1 MLRHAPIRNAMPTLT
16 HERRAGGIV
25 AGVDE
30 VGRGPLAGPV
40 VAAAAVF
47 HAPPP
52 RALAV
57 RIDDSKKLS
66 AAQRDAVYDAL
77 RGLAQAG
84 SLQWSVAAAC
94 VGTIDRINIL
104 QATFLAMQRAVARL
118 PVAPTLVLVD
128 GNQHPH
134 FGCPA
139 RAIVGGDGE
148 SLSIA
153 AASILAKVTRDRLM
167 ERLDRR
173 YPGFG
178 WAGNKGYGTAQH
190 LQAIA
195 HAGPTP
201 HHRLSFAPLAQRQ
214 LSL

>member
-1 MLRHAPIRNAMPTLT
+1 MPTLT
-16 HERRAGGIV
+16 RERRAGGRV

-30 VGRGPLAGPV
+30 AGRGPLAGPV
-40 VAAAAVF
+40 VAAAVLF
-47 HAPPP
+47 TAPPP
-52 RALAV
+52 ATLGK

-66 AAQRDAVYDAL
+66 AAQR
-77 RGLAQAG
+77 
-84 SLQWSVAAAC
+84 AAAFADLVQLARAGGVEFAIAASC
-94 VGTIDRINIL
+94 VRTIDRINIL
-104 QATFLAMQRAVARL
+104 QATFLAMRRAVARL
-118 PVAPTLVLVD
+118 PTPPTLVLVD
-128 GNQHPH
+128 GSQVPN
-134 FGCPA
+134 FACPA
-139 RAIVGGDGE
+139 EAIVGGDAK

-178 WAGNKGYGTAQH
+178 WAGNKGYGTAAH

-195 HAGPTP
+195 RLGPSP
-201 HHRLSFAPLAQRQ
+201 HHRLSFAPLAQGQ